1 MNFSKAL
8 RGDGAVAEAVAAFR
22 RVGGGVSDGCVR
34 GATAFFVP
42 IVGGLA
48 LCR

>member
-1 MNFSKAL
+1 MIPSKTHQL
-8 RGDGAVAEAVAAFR
+8 SLIPY

-34 GATAFFVP
+34 GATAFFAP
-42 IVGGLA
+42 IVGGVA